1 MSLPLSYTSQ
11 TTFVM
16 HYSETLCDTIELT
29 HKNLPFVSNI
39 ECGTLMFHEVE
50 SMRYTTNVLDSV
62 VLVNPNIDNEEKTN
76 FNIYYRVTDGE

>member
-1 MSLPLSYTSQ
+1 
-11 TTFVM
+11 
-16 HYSETLCDTIELT
+16 
-29 HKNLPFVSNI
+29 
-39 ECGTLMFHEVE
+39 MFHEVE